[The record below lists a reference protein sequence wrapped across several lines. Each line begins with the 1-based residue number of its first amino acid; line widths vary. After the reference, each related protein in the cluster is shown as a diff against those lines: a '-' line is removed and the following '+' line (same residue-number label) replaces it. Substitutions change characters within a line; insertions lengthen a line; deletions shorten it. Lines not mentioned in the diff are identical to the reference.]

1 MSATVP
7 SVVPTSA
14 NAGNVKTSATLWRV
28 RQSFADMPGLCVN
41 CREAERIWQ
50 IDATTAEAVLQ
61 ELVEI
66 GYLRKGVHGF
76 VRT

>member
-7 SVVPTSA
+7 SGVPPSPYA
-14 NAGNVKTSATLWRV
+14 SNVKISATVWRV
-28 RQSFADMPGLCVN
+28 REAFAEMPGLCVS

-50 IDATTAEAVLQ
+50 IDTTTAEAVLQ
-61 ELVEI
+61 ALVEI
-66 GYLRKGVHGF
+66 GYLRKGIHGF

>member
-1 MSATVP
+1 
-7 SVVPTSA
+7 
-14 NAGNVKTSATLWRV
+14 
-28 RQSFADMPGLCVN
+28 MPGLCVS
-41 CREAERIWQ
+41 CREAQRIWQ

-66 GYLRKGVHGF
+66 GYLRKGIHGF

>member
-1 MSATVP
+1 MSTTIP
-7 SVVPTSA
+7 SGVPTSA
-14 NAGNVKTSATLWRV
+14 TAGSVKTSATLWRV
-28 RQSFADMPGLCVN
+28 RQSFAEMPGLCVS

-76 VRT
+76 VRA

>member
-1 MSATVP
+1 VSTTIP
-7 SVVPTSA
+7 SGVPTSA
-14 NAGNVKTSATLWRV
+14 TAGNVKTSVTLWRV
-28 RQSFADMPGLCVN
+28 RQSFAEMPGLCVS
-41 CREAERIWQ
+41 CREAQRIWQ

-66 GYLRKGVHGF
+66 GYLRKGIHGF